1 MKRATIA
8 AGTFAA
14 CLVTLPA
21 FAVMQPVGSVDLWPV
36 STRAA
41 VMCPANL
48 TGDIL
53 ALTARGNAD
62 VACRT
67 VTATFGDGS
76 SVEIFRGTLAPDDQF
91 KVYLPGGVRN
101 IQRMDFDCL
110 SVDRGRAIV
119 NVDANVTGPA
129 FVPLG

>member
-1 MKRATIA
+1 MKRAIIA

-41 VMCPANL
+41 VMYPANL
-48 TGDIL
+48 SGDIL

-76 SVEIFRGTLAPDDQF
+76 SVEIFRGTLAPDDQL
-91 KVYLPGGVRN
+91 KVYLPGGGGTFSGWISIVCPS
-101 IQRMDFDCL
+101 IAGAPL
-110 SVDRGRAIV
+110 SMSMR
-119 NVDANVTGPA
+119 T
-129 FVPLG
+129 